1 MSNLYAR
8 LDSKELKKGPSMWKS
23 SCSAKWISHTEAA
36 LSDDQ
41 LQVASCSMVSP
52 SPSIAVASPTPALGS
67 CCVRVPSAGKGTE
80 KVGNGTACL
89 KINASY

>member
-1 MSNLYAR
+1 MEELLLCQVNL
-8 LDSKELKKGPSMWKS
+8 
-23 SCSAKWISHTEAA
+23 TQAA

-52 SPSIAVASPTPALGS
+52 SPSIAMASPTPASGS
-67 CCVRVPSAGKGTE
+67 CCVHVPSAGKGTE
-80 KVGNGTACL
+80 KVGNGTVCL